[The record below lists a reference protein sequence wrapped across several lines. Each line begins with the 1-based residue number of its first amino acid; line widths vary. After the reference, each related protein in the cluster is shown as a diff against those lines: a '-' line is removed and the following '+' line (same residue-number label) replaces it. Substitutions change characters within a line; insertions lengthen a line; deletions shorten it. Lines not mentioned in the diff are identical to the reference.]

1 MQEEIEEIWK
11 DVVGYEGLYR
21 VSSFGRVFGVKAN
34 KLRKISSIFNGY
46 LTLDF
51 SKNKVIKSKKVHSV
65 VAEAFICKDYINR
78 GLVVNHKDHN
88 RANNNLSN
96 LELITQRENANLK
109 HIPSSSKYT
118 GVSFNKK
125 NKSWIAEIIFNKKSI
140 YLGSFKSEIEASKYY
155 EDALICI
162 NEGRPQDIVVRRREA
177 KGYTFEKKSN
187 RWVAMIY
194 INKKTIKIGRYKT
207 QEEAREAYL
216 KYKKEHA

>member
-34 KLRKISSIFNGY
+34 KLRKLCVVSGGY
-46 LTLDF
+46 LGVDF
-51 SKNKVIKSKKVHSV
+51 YKDGVGKSKTVHSV
-65 VAEAFICKDYINR
+65 MADAFICEGYAKK
-78 GLVVNHKDHN
+78 GLVVNHKDHV
-88 RANNNLSN
+88 RDNNNLSN
-96 LELITQRENANLK
+96 LEVITQRENTNLK
-109 HIPSSSKYT
+109 HIPSFSKYT
-118 GVSFNKK
+118 GVSFNKS
-125 NKSWIAEIIFNKKSI
+125 NGLWVSEIILNKKSLYI
-140 YLGSFKSEIEASKYY
+140 GSFKSEIEASKYY

-177 KGYTFEKKSN
+177 KGYSFEKSSN

-216 KYKKEHA
+216 KYKKENA